1 MSADKKKK
9 SVKIICENQRR
20 IRVISVLIFIRIG
33 ELSLVSTALKKL
45 VNQETGRPIDRGV
58 SESGWF
64 NGLRGQE
71 ARRAADRAVCAT
83 WTHPAMTHSSSLSS
97 TRSTSS

>member
-33 ELSLVSTALKKL
+33 EPLLVSPVPKIDL
-45 VNQETGRPIDRGV
+45 VDRETGRPVDREGERRGPV
-58 SESGWF
+58 SLVYRSP
-64 NGLRGQE
+64 GLPVYG
-71 ARRAADRAVCAT
+71 AT
-83 WTHPAMTHSSSLSS
+83 
-97 TRSTSS
+97 